1 MAFRLLWRMSR
12 NSTWLRHT
20 AWPLIRASADFFVS
34 RVVPIQAPL
43 PAGWNSSKCAQK
55 LVRECNSAG
64 GQGAATCENCAKIV
78 RLQSGSNCSHEDVEK
93 FARRYCT
100 PQDDLYW
107 TINDVIPPDESAGLR
122 NGSAYTNAIGTMV
135 KTYGSRFT
143 LILAY

>member
-1 MAFRLLWRMSR
+1 M
-12 NSTWLRHT
+12 TLRQLRTH
-20 AWPLIRASADFFVS
+20 ARARFG
-34 RVVPIQAPL
+34 PQWGQEL
-43 PAGWNSSKCAQK
+43 PGWNSSKCAQK
-55 LVRECNSAG
+55 LVRECNSVG